1 MKLIWRLFFYQSS
14 RFEPNIETPFVDSTE
29 LSKEPV
35 PSAEIPEPPPPPPP
49 VTVDN
54 PKPPAS
60 VNTSETFLSS
70 GAQEHEDE
78 TPQEELND
86 GKCDLFTGDWIPN
99 PSGPMYTNA
108 TCSLIEGHQNCMRN
122 GRPDPGYLFWRW
134 NPRNC
139 ELPPFDA
146 PRFLEVMRNKRWA
159 LIGDSISRNHVQS
172 LLCILSTVSF
182 GVG

>member
-1 MKLIWRLFFYQSS
+1 
-14 RFEPNIETPFVDSTE
+14 
-29 LSKEPV
+29 
-35 PSAEIPEPPPPPPP
+35 
-49 VTVDN
+49 
-54 PKPPAS
+54 
-60 VNTSETFLSS
+60 
-70 GAQEHEDE
+70 
-78 TPQEELND
+78 
-86 GKCDLFTGDWIPN
+86 
-99 PSGPMYTNA
+99 MYTNA

-172 LLCILSTVSF
+172 LLCILSTF
-182 GVG
+182 GQFSRDIQILVFPK